1 MRIAWIVF
9 PVMLVTWLY
18 GAAVPVAAETESPT
32 QLVQRLLQAI
42 RSIKPAANGTLS
54 ETQRAHNTEA
64 ITIAHAILDIPAVS
78 QRTLGQHWASRTP
91 AEQQEF
97 MDLLMRLFAKV
108 AYPKSAEF
116 FSDLDVSVIR
126 ERIQGE
132 RAVVMTAVKHPKEG
146 LVAVDYNL
154 ARQNGSWYVHDILLD
169 DVSLA
174 LNLRSQFHKIITENS
189 YKELLRRM
197 QEKLDE

>member
-1 MRIAWIVF
+1 MRIAWIVLIA
-9 PVMLVTWLY
+9 MLAGWLY
-18 GAAVPVAAETESPT
+18 GTARPVAAETETPT

-42 RSIKPAANGTLS
+42 RSIKAAENGALS
-54 ETQRAHNTEA
+54 EAERSHNVDAT
-64 ITIAHAILDIPAVS
+64 TTAHAILDISAVS
-78 QRTLGQHWASRTP
+78 QRTLGQHWAERTP
-91 AEQQEF
+91 TEQQEF
-97 MDLLMRLFAKV
+97 MTILGKLFAKV

-154 ARQNGSWYVHDILLD
+154 AKQNGSWHVHDILLD

-174 LNLRSQFHKIITENS
+174 LNLRSQFHKIIIENS
-189 YKELLRRM
+189 YTELLRRM